1 MRIVSKNRFKTNA
14 NMSNITTFQ
23 EYDDFIKEISSHYAV
38 TDPAHRLELVTFGL
52 LEEAGEVAGKMKRR
66 YREGNFDVNEVAKEL
81 GDVLGYVTC
90 ICQELNINLQDIV
103 NINKQK
109 LLSRKQ
115 NKSLLGSGDN
125 R

>member
-1 MRIVSKNRFKTNA
+1 
-14 NMSNITTFQ
+14 MSNINTFK

-66 YREGNFDVNEVAKEL
+66 YREGNFDVKEVAKEL
-81 GDVLGYVTC
+81 GDVLGYLTC
-90 ICQELNINLQDIV
+90 ICNELGIPLEEVV
-103 NINKQK
+103 NINQEK

-115 NKSLLGSGDN
+115 SKTLVGSGDN